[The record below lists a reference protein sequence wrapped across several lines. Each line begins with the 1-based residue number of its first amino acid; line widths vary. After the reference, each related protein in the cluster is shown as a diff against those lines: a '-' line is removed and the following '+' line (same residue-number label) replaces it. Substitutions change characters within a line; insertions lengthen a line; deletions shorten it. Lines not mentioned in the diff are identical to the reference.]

1 MREGQEQFDQIGR
14 FLTKV
19 AQMIGNFLGNFEK
32 SHSYLK
38 TAVATSWVTFGN
50 IWATFTQASGHT
62 GQELTSWNA
71 WSTLRGGSLADV
83 SM

>member
-1 MREGQEQFDQIGR
+1 
-14 FLTKV
+14 
-19 AQMIGNFLGNFEK
+19 MIGNFLGNFEK

-50 IWATFTQASGHT
+50 IWATFTPTSGHT

-71 WSTLRGGSLADV
+71 WSTLRGGSLAEV